1 MREKRGVHMET
12 IRERL
17 RSKVVW
23 AAVAAQV
30 MAMLLTLGVVDTGLS
45 ETIEA
50 IIAGVLQLLTVF
62 GVLNNPA
69 DRAHF

>member
-1 MREKRGVHMET
+1 MET

-50 IIAGVLQLLTVF
+50 IVAGVLQLLTVF